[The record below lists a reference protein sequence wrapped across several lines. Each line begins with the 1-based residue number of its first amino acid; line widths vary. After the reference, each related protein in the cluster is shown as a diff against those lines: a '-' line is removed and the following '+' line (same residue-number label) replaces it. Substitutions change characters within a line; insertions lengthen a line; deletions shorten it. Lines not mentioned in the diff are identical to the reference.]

1 MTEICAVSLHPGV
14 AFVIWN
20 NNDDDDDKA
29 STKKMI
35 LFNTRIWEIFLF
47 ICT

>member
-1 MTEICAVSLHPGV
+1 MAELCAISLHPGV

-20 NNDDDDDKA
+20 NDDDDDKG

-35 LFNTRIWEIFLF
+35 LFNTRIWEIFHY
-47 ICT
+47 IGT